1 MNKYL
6 IYRSLYNTW
15 NGTKILKISFSITEG
30 KKKVIYGYRYEKQFC
45 RFVEKVDVKV
55 GVENIKE
62 AYVLEEEDDA
72 SAILI
77 YQTMADELP
86 FEENIYAR

>member
-6 IYRSLYNTW
+6 IYRALYNS
-15 NGTKILKISFSITEG
+15 GTKILKVSFSTIEG
-30 KKKVIYGYRYEKQFC
+30 LKKVVYGYRYEKQFC
-45 RFVEKVDVKV
+45 KFVDKVDVKIR
-55 GVENIKE
+55 VENIKE
-62 AYVLEEEDDA
+62 AHVLEAEDDA

-86 FEENIYAR
+86 YEVNINAR

>member
-1 MNKYL
+1 MSKYL

-15 NGTKILKISFSITEG
+15 SDTKILKIAFSITEG
-30 KKKVIYGYRYEKQFC
+30 LKQFC
-45 RFVEKVDVKV
+45 RFVEKVDVKI

-62 AYVLEEEDDA
+62 AYVLEAEDDA

-86 FEENIYAR
+86 FKENIYAR